1 MVWRTTLILAV
12 AALVGTGAAAAKPK
26 KKPKGHALRLRSFDL
41 AKRLVFVEVDGF
53 KKNPPSN
60 HFTMTDDRGRHFVAQ
75 GIRCLPPEP
84 AGTRACELDIPVG
97 YERHPMVSLELHLG
111 GLHAKTVAVPPA
123 DIKTAWAAAVEAT
136 PPAPPSDSA
145 HEGEVA
151 RDPGTLDTPKP
162 RTDAVK

>member
-1 MVWRTTLILAV
+1 MVWRTTLIFAV

-26 KKPKGHALRLRSFDL
+26 KKKKGHAVQLRSFDL
-41 AKRLVFVEVDGF
+41 ARRLVFVEVDGF

-75 GIRCLPPEP
+75 GIRCQPPAP
-84 AGTRACELDIPVG
+84 TGTRACELDIPVG

-123 DIKTAWAAAVEAT
+123 DIKTAWAAAVEAAQT
-136 PPAPPSDSA
+136 SPPTDSVR
-145 HEGEVA
+145 EGGAA

-162 RTDAVK
+162 QTDAVK